1 MSPSKLHDTL
11 KLHMQNTNII
21 HHIFY
26 VPLLHP
32 SFIIKIDHIYYK
44 VQFVYLHICMQKK
57 NKLKV
62 KANISPWFYFP
73 FLFFSFYRR
82 PIFLFN

>member
-1 MSPSKLHDTL
+1 MATLKWYIIHIYQTTYLAPSKLHDTL

-26 VPLLHP
+26 PLLHP
-32 SFIIKIDHIYYK
+32 SFIIKIGHIYYK

-57 NKLKV
+57 KQIESK
-62 KANISPWFYFP
+62 S
-73 FLFFSFYRR
+73 
-82 PIFLFN
+82 